1 MQASFSVLVPALL
14 VLALLLSLVPRCALP
29 ARLALIL
36 AAVAG
41 VVLCCTNLVSPLVS
55 YTVPFSPNVTGSQFS
70 LDANASWLLGFG
82 FAAAFFVFIA
92 GSRGAQ
98 PRGWTFGAA
107 MGLLGA
113 YGVAGMQDG
122 LSFLVSYEVMSL
134 GGAVMIMAD
143 RLDKQSGRPV
153 LFMLAL
159 LEAGAVALLAAYLAL
174 SVASG
179 STAFAGFA
187 GGIQNLPAG
196 IRFFLGLLLLIGF
209 GAKLGILPF
218 HEWFPDAYGAASGA
232 SGALMSGII
241 LNAAFFAL
249 GRALLNWFQGCNGV
263 MLALGILLVIVGI
276 ISAILNALYAFQ
288 QENWR
293 RLLSFSSAENGSIA
307 VALLGAALVFDQNG
321 TGFLSGLAWIVALL
335 HLAGHSLAKTALF
348 LSADAVAVA
357 AGDDRLVQRGLLAK
371 RAPWLGIGALIAVMS
386 LAAMPPQAG
395 FVSEWYLFQT
405 FFQAFHVH
413 ALAGR
418 VTLVLGGA
426 GLALTAAIAFA
437 VSIKVYGL
445 GLQGRPAQPTP
456 PLPVRYQFGVF
467 VLGLMVV
474 ALAAGMPVWLRD
486 LAQAGFGAGVG
497 AARIMSDH
505 WLLVPLTANFSFISP
520 SKLMIAMPLLALIPI
535 ILLLLA
541 RRRFAV
547 RRAPVW
553 YGGLRQDPARAATT
567 QLTFSNAMRTFY
579 GFVYRPRARIERD
592 YNDKAGERS
601 YFLNR
606 LRFSHDV
613 APIFGTLLFR
623 PLERGTMALSR
634 FAQKIQSGSLNL
646 YLGIIGVILVILL
659 ATILF

>member
-1 MQASFSVLVPALL
+1 MQASLSLLVPALL
-14 VLALLLSLVPRCALP
+14 VLTLLVCLVPRGAVL
-29 ARLALIL
+29 ARGLLIAA
-36 AAVAG
+36 AAVG
-41 VVLCCTNLVSPLVS
+41 VLLCCGDLVWPSAA
-55 YTVPFSPNVTGSQFS
+55 YAVPFGPDINGTQFLLDPN
-70 LDANASWLLGFG
+70 AAWLLGFG

-92 GSRGAQ
+92 GSRGHA
-98 PRGWTFGAA
+98 PRGWCFGAA

-113 YGVAGMQDG
+113 YGVAGLQDG
-122 LSFLVSYEVMSL
+122 FSFLVAYEVMSL

-143 RLDKQSGRPV
+143 RLHDQSGRPV

-159 LEAGAVALLAAYLAL
+159 LEAGAVALLASYLAL
-174 SVASG
+174 SVAGGSVAFSG
-179 STAFAGFA
+179 FTGA
-187 GGIQNLPAG
+187 IQTLPPG
-196 IRFFLGLLLLIGF
+196 IRFFIGVLLLIGF

-249 GRALLNWFQGCNGV
+249 GRALLTWFQGCNGV
-263 MLALGILLVIVGI
+263 VLALGILLVVVGI

-293 RLLSFSSAENGSIA
+293 RLLAFSSAENGSVA
-307 VALLGAALVFDQNG
+307 VALLGAALVFAQNG
-321 TGFLSGLAWIVALL
+321 SGLLSGLAWIVALL

-348 LSADAVAVA
+348 LSADAVALA
-357 AGDDRLVQRGLLAK
+357 AGDDRLVQRGLLAG

-405 FFQAFHVH
+405 FFQAFHVQ

-437 VSIKVYGL
+437 MSVKIFGL
-445 GLQGRPAQPTP
+445 GLLGRP
-456 PLPVRYQFGVF
+456 PLPAPALPKRHQFGVF
-467 VLGLMVV
+467 MLGGLVV
-474 ALAAGMPVWLRD
+474 ALAVGMPVWLD
-486 LAQAGFGAGVG
+486 HLVQAGFGIGIG
-497 AARIMSDH
+497 AAASMSDH
-505 WLLVPLTANFSFISP
+505 WLLVPLTADFAFISP
-520 SKLMIAMPLLALIPI
+520 SKLIIAMPLLALIPI
-535 ILLLLA
+535 LLLLLA

-547 RRAPVW
+547 RRAAVW
-553 YGGLRQDPARAATT
+553 YGGLRQDPVRSATT

-579 GFVYRPRARIERD
+579 GFIYRPRVQIERD
-592 YNDKAGERS
+592 YKDRTGERS
-601 YFLNR
+601 YFLSR
-606 LRFSHDV
+606 LSFSHDV
-613 APIFGTLLFR
+613 APVFGPLLFR
-623 PLERGTMALSR
+623 PLERGTMFLSR
-634 FAQKIQSGSLNL
+634 FAQRIQSGSLNL

>member
-1 MQASFSVLVPALL
+1 MQASFSALVPALL
-14 VLALLLSLVPRCALP
+14 ILALLVCLVPRGAVL
-29 ARLALIL
+29 ARGLLIL
-36 AAVAG
+36 AAAAG
-41 VVLCCTNLVSPLVS
+41 IILCCSDLVW
-55 YTVPFSPNVTGSQFS
+55 PNVGYAAPFGPDVSGTRFL
-70 LDANASWLLGFG
+70 LDPNAAWLLGFG
-82 FAAAFFVFIA
+82 FVAAFFVFIA
-92 GSRGAQ
+92 GSRGHA
-98 PRGWTFGAA
+98 PRGWCFGAA

-113 YGVAGMQDG
+113 YGVAGLQDG
-122 LSFLVSYEVMSL
+122 FSFLVAYEVMSL

-143 RLDKQSGRPV
+143 RLNEQSGRSV

-159 LEAGAVALLAAYLAL
+159 LEAGAVALLASYLAL

-179 STAFAGFA
+179 SVAFSGFTGA
-187 GGIQNLPAG
+187 IQTLPEG
-196 IRFFLGLLLLIGF
+196 VRFFIGLLLLVGF

-249 GRALLNWFQGCNGV
+249 GRALLTWFQGCGGV
-263 MLALGILLVIVGI
+263 VLALGILLVVVGI

-288 QENWR
+288 QDNWR
-293 RLLSFSSAENGSIA
+293 RLLAFSSAENGSVA
-307 VALLGAALVFDQNG
+307 VALLGAALIFAQNG
-321 TGFLSGLAWIVALL
+321 SSMLSGLAWIVALL

-348 LSADAVAVA
+348 LSADAVALA
-357 AGDDRLVQRGLLAK
+357 AGDDRLVQRGLLAG
-371 RAPWLGIGALIAVMS
+371 RAPWLGIGALIAAMS

-405 FFQAFHVH
+405 FFQAFHVQ

-437 VSIKVYGL
+437 MSVKIFGL
-445 GLQGRPAQPTP
+445 GLLGRP
-456 PLPVRYQFGVF
+456 PLPMPALPARHQFGVF
-467 VLGLMVV
+467 VLGLLVV
-474 ALAAGMPVWLRD
+474 VLAVGMPVWLD
-486 LAQAGFGAGVG
+486 HLVQAGFGAGIG
-497 AARIMSDH
+497 AAASMSDH
-505 WLLVPLTANFSFISP
+505 WLLVPLTAGFAFISP
-520 SKLMIAMPLLALIPI
+520 SKLVIAMPLLALIPI

-547 RRAPVW
+547 RRAAVW
-553 YGGLRQDPARAATT
+553 YGGLRQDPARVSTT

-579 GFVYRPRARIERD
+579 GFVYRPRVQIERD
-592 YNDKAGERS
+592 YNDGGTDRS
-601 YFLNR
+601 YFLSR
-606 LRFSHDV
+606 LSFSHDV
-613 APIFGTLLFR
+613 APVFGPLLFR
-623 PLERGTMALSR
+623 PLERATMRLAK
-634 FAQKIQSGSLNL
+634 FAQRIQSGSLNL

>member
-1 MQASFSVLVPALL
+1 MQIDLSLLVPALL
-14 VLALLLSLVPRCALP
+14 ILTLLVCLVPRCAML
-29 ARLALIL
+29 ARGLLIL
-36 AAVAG
+36 SAAAG
-41 VVLCCTNLVSPLVS
+41 IVLCCSDLVLPLAR
-55 YTVPFSPNVTGSQFS
+55 YAVPLGPDVQGTWFA
-70 LDANASWLLGFG
+70 LDANAAWLLGFG

-92 GSRGAQ
+92 GSRGQA
-98 PRGWTFGAA
+98 PRGWCFGAA

-113 YGVAGMQDG
+113 YGVAGLQDAM
-122 LSFLVSYEVMSL
+122 SFLVAYEVMSL

-143 RLDKQSGRPV
+143 RLSPQSGRPV

-179 STAFAGFA
+179 AVSFNGFA
-187 GGIQNLPAG
+187 AAVQSLPGG
-196 IRFFLGLLLLIGF
+196 IRFFIGLLLLIGF

-232 SGALMSGII
+232 AGALMSGII

-249 GRALLNWFQGCNGV
+249 GRALLSWFVGSPTV
-263 MLALGILLVIVGI
+263 MLALGILLVVVGI

-288 QENWR
+288 QESWR
-293 RLLSFSSAENGSIA
+293 RLLSFSSAENGSVA
-307 VALLGAALVFDQNG
+307 VALLGAAMIFAQNG
-321 TGFLSGLAWIVALL
+321 SGMLSGLAWIVALL

-348 LSADAVAVA
+348 LSSDAVALA
-357 AGDDRLVQRGLLAK
+357 AGDDRLVQRGLLAR

-405 FFQAFHVH
+405 FFQAFHVQ
-413 ALAGR
+413 ALPGR

-437 VSIKVYGL
+437 MSIKVFGL
-445 GLQGRPAQPTP
+445 GLLGRPAQPTP
-456 PLPVRYQFGVF
+456 PLPLRHQCGVF
-467 VLGLMVV
+467 LLGLSVL
-474 ALAAGMPVWLRD
+474 ALAVGMPVWLDD
-486 LAQAGFGAGVG
+486 LSQAGFGNNVG
-497 AARIMSDH
+497 ASVMMSDH
-505 WLLVPLTANFSFISP
+505 WLLVPLTAGFAFISP
-520 SKLMIAMPLLALIPI
+520 SKLIIAMPLLALIPI
-535 ILLLLA
+535 ILLFLA

-553 YGGLRQDPARAATT
+553 YGGFEQNPARASTT

-579 GFVYRPRARIERD
+579 GFVYRPRVHIERD
-592 YNDKAGERS
+592 YDDDISDRS
-601 YFLNR
+601 YFLKHLHFAHN
-606 LRFSHDV
+606 V
-613 APIFGTLLFR
+613 APIFGPLLFR
-623 PLERGTMALSR
+623 PLERGVMLLSKVALR
-634 FAQKIQSGSLNL
+634 FQSGSLNL
-646 YLGIIGVILVILL
+646 YLGTIGVILVILL